1 MTGQDLQRSITLTE
15 TRLRSGK
22 DRLEEIVEDLVGLEE
37 KSASQD
43 IDIVDD
49 QDEGWVDDR
58 SKPEVE
64 LENEQH
70 SHSNKS

>member
-1 MTGQDLQRSITLTE
+1 MTGQDPQRSITLTE

-22 DRLEEIVEDLVGLEE
+22 DRLEELVGLEE
-37 KSASQD
+37 KPASQD
-43 IDIVDD
+43 IDIVND
-49 QDEGWVDDR
+49 QDEEWVDDR

-64 LENEQH
+64 LEDEQH